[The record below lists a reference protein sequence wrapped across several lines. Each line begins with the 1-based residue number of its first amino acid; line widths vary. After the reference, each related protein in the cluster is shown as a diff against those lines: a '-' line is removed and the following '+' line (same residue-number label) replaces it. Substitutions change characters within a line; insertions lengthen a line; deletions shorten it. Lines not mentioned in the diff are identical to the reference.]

1 MVALDT
7 SGVGASS
14 SHLSGMRRA
23 FTEGS
28 LRIKKRAK
36 LVTAVA
42 LMAVGAAVQ
51 LTSPAVAG
59 LVAPTSS
66 SSATAEN
73 GSGLG
78 NDYEL
83 VSQRDL
89 TITPADSLGPVHA
102 VESVYVPTGT
112 QVRPAAGQCTISIF
126 GTEPYVTSNSPRII
140 GATSY
145 ITTGPSCNPFNYYHS
160 LLKNRRFV
168 TKKTITV
175 PNNSISYTDTI
186 RYVCPNTSQNTWVHG
201 DGTADRGQASLA
213 CG

>member
-1 MVALDT
+1 M
-7 SGVGASS
+7 
-14 SHLSGMRRA
+14 
-23 FTEGS
+23 
-28 LRIKKRAK
+28 KKRAE

-51 LTSPAVAG
+51 LATPAVAEP
-59 LVAPTSS
+59 VAPTSTN
-66 SSATAEN
+66 SATAEN
-73 GSGLG
+73 GSGLS

-89 TITPADSLGPVHA
+89 TITPADSLGPVQA
-102 VESVYVPTGT
+102 IESVYVPTGR
-112 QVRPAAGQCTISIF
+112 QARPAAGQCTVSIL
-126 GTEPYVTSNSPRII
+126 GTEPYVTSNSPRLI

-145 ITTGPSCNPFNYYHS
+145 ITTGPSCKPFNYYHS
-160 LLKNRRFV
+160 LLKNRRLV

-186 RYVCPNTSQNTWVHG
+186 RYSCPNTTQNTWVHS
-201 DGTADRGQASLA
+201 DGTTDRGQAILA